1 MASNGEKYFRSDG
14 EDIYLKAPY
23 CEFYIPED
31 LFKSTA
37 EFAVDKGDKLRGI
50 GLFDVGFFEN
60 GKLIEMRTLN
70 VPTWIELYKYEVEDR
85 MVQLPHSDKMEPCKV
100 LIYYE
105 GQKIMK
111 SFVIE
116 DSTNVLIFLKQIC
129 AGKMPRSV
137 PYSKSS
143 LVWKKNQSL
152 NGVGLGVPAVIEELI
167 LSVSYRDK
175 NNPGQKFAQVA
186 GRDLSVSD
194 YDCTMAS
201 IRQICQYASTFTAL
215 WFEDFDS
222 MVTTSLN
229 RTATKANETESPLE
243 KIIKM

>member
-1 MASNGEKYFRSDG
+1 MASTGEKYFRSDG

-186 GRDLSVSD
+186 GKDLNVSD
-194 YDCTMAS
+194 YSYIFIYFNLRC
-201 IRQICQYASTFTAL
+201 FFL
-215 WFEDFDS
+215 KHF
-222 MVTTSLN
+222 
-229 RTATKANETESPLE
+229 
-243 KIIKM
+243 IKFK